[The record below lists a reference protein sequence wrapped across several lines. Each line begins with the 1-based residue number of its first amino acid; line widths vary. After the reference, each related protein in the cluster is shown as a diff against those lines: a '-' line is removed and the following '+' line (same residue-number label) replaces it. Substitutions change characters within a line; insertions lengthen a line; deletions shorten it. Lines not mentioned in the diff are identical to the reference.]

1 MARRFSLWLVFL
13 GGLTVILLTTAYIVA
28 VRYAGPA
35 AEAVRL
41 PLLLLAFFGS
51 LIFVLALVMLR
62 WDCRRCWLRP
72 VEVMARDVSILLQT
86 KQVDRALR
94 IPEHHQLGDLPHVID
109 QLVDELRR
117 SRHEAVRAMAAAT
130 ARVEQEKGW
139 LELILLELI
148 PEGVLVCAQDHRIL
162 LYNQPAA
169 RLFQSCH
176 TLGLGRSLFDLVA
189 DEPLKHALEQ
199 LEFRIQSGQQSRGT
213 HFICTSRDAHTLLK
227 ARMVLLLDP
236 VGKPTGYVL
245 TLEDISA
252 ALAAQVHEEAMRRVV
267 TRDLRGSAANLR
279 AAAENLSAFPDIEPA
294 QRRTFYDILFKEST
308 LLSQHIEKL
317 TAEYQHHSVGV
328 WPMTEIHAVGL
339 LHFLA
344 HRLHEKHG
352 IHLEV
357 VGESHWVHGNSYCLS
372 LVLSYF
378 IEQIAI
384 REKVQTFEIEAV
396 PGRSRMYLELRW
408 QGHPLPMDTLNT
420 WLETPL
426 TALLGATLGEVL
438 ERHSS
443 EPWSQARDH
452 GAAVLR
458 IPLQRPAAPQKSD
471 EASTPPPRPE
481 FYDFDLMVAHSF
493 TGALEDRLLKDLTY
507 VVFDTETTGL
517 KPTEGD
523 EIIQIAA
530 IRVTKGRVLSGETFD
545 RLVNPGR
552 RIPKDSIRFHGIT
565 DEMVKDQP
573 PITQVLPQFHT
584 FVGDAV
590 LVAHNAAFD
599 MKFLKLKEAQ
609 CGIQFQNPVID
620 SLLLSLLIEGEA
632 ENHSL
637 DAVCE
642 RLNITMEHRH
652 SALGDAIATAH
663 VLVNLLDRLEAIG
676 IRSFG
681 EAMRVSSMEA
691 RLRFRATL
699 FD

>member
-1 MARRFSLWLVFL
+1 MARRFSLWLVIL
-13 GGLTVILLTTAYIVA
+13 GGLTATLLTTAFIMA
-28 VRYAGPA
+28 VSYAGPA
-35 AEAVRL
+35 ADALRL

-51 LIFVLALVMLR
+51 LAFVLVLVMLR
-62 WDCRRCWLRP
+62 WDSQRCWLGP
-72 VEVMARDVSILLQT
+72 LDALARDLRILLQT

-94 IPEHHQLGDLPHVID
+94 VPDKHRLGDLPNAID

-117 SRHEAVRAMAAAT
+117 SRREAVRAMAAAT

-139 LELILLELI
+139 LEVILLELI
-148 PEGVLVCAQDHRIL
+148 PAGVLVCSRDHRIL

-189 DEPLKHALEQ
+189 DEPLQHALKQ
-199 LEFRIQSGQQSRGT
+199 LEFRIQSGLQSRGT
-213 HFICTSRDAHTLLK
+213 HFVCTSRNAHTMLK

-236 VGKPTGYVL
+236 VGNPTGYVL

-252 ALAAQVHEEAMRRVV
+252 ALAEQAHEETIRRVV

-279 AAAENLSAFPDIEPA
+279 AAAENLSAYPNIEPA
-294 QRRTFYDILFKEST
+294 QRHAFYDILFKESN
-308 LLSQHIEKL
+308 LLSQRIEKL
-317 TAEYQHHSVGV
+317 TAEYQSHSGGV
-328 WPMTEIHAVGL
+328 WPMAEIHAPGL

-344 HRLHEKHG
+344 HRLQESNG
-352 IHLEV
+352 IHLAV
-357 VGESHWVHGNSYCLS
+357 VGESHWLRGNSYSLS

-378 IEQIAI
+378 VEHIAA
-384 REKVQTFEIEAV
+384 REKIQDFEIEAA

-408 QGHPLPMDTLNT
+408 QGQPLPGETLNT

-426 TALLGATLGEVL
+426 TALGATLGEVL
-438 ERHSS
+438 ERHGS
-443 EPWSQARDH
+443 EPWSQAREN

-458 IPLQRPAAPQKSD
+458 IPLQPPAEPRTSAD
-471 EASTPPPRPE
+471 ESAPPPRPE
-481 FYDFDLMVAHSF
+481 FYDFDLMYAHSF
-493 TGALEDRLLKDLTY
+493 TGALEDRSLRDLSY

-517 KPTEGD
+517 KPTGGD

-530 IRVTKGRVLSGETFD
+530 VRVTKGRVLSGETFD
-545 RLVNPGR
+545 SLVNPGR
-552 RIPKDSIRFHGIT
+552 SIPKDSIRFHGIT
-565 DEMVKDQP
+565 DTMVKDQP
-573 PITQVLPQFHT
+573 AITRVLPQFHT

-632 ENHSL
+632 EDHSL
-637 DAVCE
+637 DGICE
-642 RLNITMEHRH
+642 RLNIPLEHRH

-676 IRSFG
+676 IQSFG

-691 RLRFRATL
+691 KLRFRATQ
-699 FD
+699 F